1 MLHWGTEYPI
11 IVRSVKQIDSILKGF
26 LMKKIIIVAIA
37 FLFLSGCADKVIL
50 DPNSISDDIG
60 FFYGLWHG
68 LIIVWSLITSLF
80 DDGTAIYSIYN
91 NGPMYDWGFLIG
103 SGSVGTG
110 IKIVFK

>member
-60 FFYGLWHG
+60 FFLWTLAWLNYRVVTYH
-68 LIIVWSLITSLF
+68 IT
-80 DDGTAIYSIYN
+80 
-91 NGPMYDWGFLIG
+91 
-103 SGSVGTG
+103 V
-110 IKIVFK
+110 